1 MVLTGNHHGIDT
13 FADSVQ
19 ATLLFGLW
27 QRNLLRRPITVV
39 VLACSSV
46 TLSNATYPTGIRL
59 YNAGT
64 GPVDDVPR
72 RVRLLPASSRSSM
85 ISTARPFTPEMAERV
100 SDTVRT
106 LGSPGA
112 LSQKHV
118 AAARQFAKE
127 VLSDSTILAMPT
139 YLDQARAVNGVLW
152 KKLFSREAAAPELV
166 FLDLET
172 ICTQLVRL
180 DLFKPNSLL
189 AQLFTTRF
197 GQRALL
203 SRLDGTSGCWKSSA
217 LSLKAASAHIRACK
231 INWQRLALSGKSQE
245 LGKEGLSEPADGILG
260 RFFKSVSFGQHR
272 SLRKTCVQRLYV
284 RAPMRTIRI
293 GILY

>member
-106 LGSPGA
+106 LGSAGA

-203 SRLDGTSGCWKSSA
+203 SRLDGTSGCWNLKLLIARPAFSKFESYQAA
-217 LSLKAASAHIRACK
+217 LS
-231 INWQRLALSGKSQE
+231 
-245 LGKEGLSEPADGILG
+245 
-260 RFFKSVSFGQHR
+260 
-272 SLRKTCVQRLYV
+272 SL
-284 RAPMRTIRI
+284 
-293 GILY
+293 